1 MGEKLGFKDIID
13 LAKAGYKPGDVKE
26 LLQIANEQKAVPE
39 EPTVT
44 TPKEDAQPE
53 AEKAPNANVDKPVSE
68 TQPEQ
73 ADALKDLQSQI
84 ETLKVQSKEKDDLI
98 KQIQKDNAS
107 RNIKTE
113 TQEKTEDEVLA
124 DIVRNFM

>member
-1 MGEKLGFKDIID
+1 MGEKLGFRDIID

-26 LLQIANEQKAVPE
+26 LLQIANEQKAVSE
-39 EPTVT
+39 EPPVT

-53 AEKAPNANVDKPVSE
+53 VEKAPNANADKPVSE

-73 ADALKDLQSQI
+73 ADALKDLLSQI
-84 ETLKVQSKEKDDLI
+84 ETLKAQSDEKDKLI

-113 TQEKTEDEVLA
+113 AKEKTEDEILA

>member
-1 MGEKLGFKDIID
+1 MGEKLGFRDIID

-39 EPTVT
+39 EPPVT
-44 TPKEDAQPE
+44 TPKEDVQPE
-53 AEKAPNANVDKPVSE
+53 VEKAPNANADKPVSE

-73 ADALKDLQSQI
+73 SDALKELQSQI
-84 ETLKVQSKEKDDLI
+84 ETLKAQSDEKDKLI

>member
-39 EPTVT
+39 EPPVT
-44 TPKEDAQPE
+44 APKEDVQPE
-53 AEKAPNANVDKPVSE
+53 AEKAPEVNAEKPVSE

-84 ETLKVQSKEKDDLI
+84 ETLRKQSDEKDKLI

-113 TQEKTEDEVLA
+113 AKEKSEDDVLA
-124 DIVRNFM
+124 DIARSFM

>member
-39 EPTVT
+39 EPPVT
-44 TPKEDAQPE
+44 APKEDVQPE
-53 AEKAPNANVDKPVSE
+53 AEKAPDANADKPVSE

-84 ETLKVQSKEKDDLI
+84 ETLRKQSDEKDKLI

-107 RNIKTE
+107 RNIKSE
-113 TQEKTEDEVLA
+113 AKEKTEDEVLA

>member
-1 MGEKLGFKDIID
+1 MGEKLGFRDIID

-39 EPTVT
+39 EPPVT
-44 TPKEDAQPE
+44 APKEDVQPE
-53 AEKAPNANVDKPVSE
+53 AEKAPEANAEKPVSE

-73 ADALKDLQSQI
+73 SDALKDLQNQI
-84 ETLKVQSKEKDDLI
+84 ETLRKQSDEKDKLI
-98 KQIQKDNAS
+98 KQIQKENAS

-113 TQEKTEDEVLA
+113 AQEKTEDEVLA

>member
-1 MGEKLGFKDIID
+1 MGEKLGFRDIID

-26 LLQIANEQKAVPE
+26 LLQIANEQKAVAE
-39 EPTVT
+39 EPPVT

-53 AEKAPNANVDKPVSE
+53 AEKAPNANADKPVSE

-73 ADALKDLQSQI
+73 ADALKELQNQI
-84 ETLKVQSKEKDDLI
+84 ETLKAQSDEKDKLI

-107 RNIKTE
+107 RNIKSE
-113 TQEKTEDEVLA
+113 AKEKSEDEILA

>member
-26 LLQIANEQKAVPE
+26 LLQIANEPKEAAQEVPVILQEAAVQPEEQKAA
-39 EPTVT
+39 EPVS
-44 TPKEDAQPE
+44 EAQPE
-53 AEKAPNANVDKPVSE
+53 QVDV
-68 TQPEQ
+68 
-73 ADALKDLQSQI
+73 LKELQNQI
-84 ETLKVQSKEKDDLI
+84 ETLKAQADEKDKLI

-113 TQEKTEDEVLA
+113 AKEKSEDDVLA
-124 DIVRNFM
+124 DIARSFM

>member
-39 EPTVT
+39 EPPVT
-44 TPKEDAQPE
+44 APKEDVQPE
-53 AEKAPNANVDKPVSE
+53 AEKAPDANAEKPVSE

-73 ADALKDLQSQI
+73 ADALKELQSQI
-84 ETLKVQSKEKDDLI
+84 ETLKAQSDEKDKLI

-107 RNIKTE
+107 RNIKSE
-113 TQEKTEDEVLA
+113 TKEQTEDEVLA

>member
-1 MGEKLGFKDIID
+1 MGEKLGFRDIID

-39 EPTVT
+39 EPPVT
-44 TPKEDAQPE
+44 TPKEDVQPE
-53 AEKAPNANVDKPVSE
+53 AEKAPNANADKPVSE
-68 TQPEQ
+68 AQPEQ
-73 ADALKDLQSQI
+73 ADALKDLQNQI
-84 ETLKVQSKEKDDLI
+84 ETLKAQSDEKDKLI

-113 TQEKTEDEVLA
+113 AKEKTEDDVLA
-124 DIVRNFM
+124 NIARSFM

>member
-1 MGEKLGFKDIID
+1 MGEKFGLRDIID
-13 LAKAGYKPGDVKE
+13 LAKAGYKPGEVKE

-39 EPTVT
+39 EPPVT

-53 AEKAPNANVDKPVSE
+53 AEKAPNVDKPVSE
-68 TQPEQ
+68 AQPEQ
-73 ADALKDLQSQI
+73 SDALKELQNQI
-84 ETLKVQSKEKDDLI
+84 ETLKAQSDEKDKLI

-113 TQEKTEDEVLA
+113 AKEKSEDEVLA

>member
-1 MGEKLGFKDIID
+1 MGEKLGFRDIID

-39 EPTVT
+39 EPSVT

-53 AEKAPNANVDKPVSE
+53 AEKVPNANADKPVSE

-73 ADALKDLQSQI
+73 SDALKELQNQI
-84 ETLKVQSKEKDDLI
+84 ETLKAQSDEKDKLI

-113 TQEKTEDEVLA
+113 AKEKTEDEVLA
-124 DIVRNFM
+124 DIVRSFM

>member
-1 MGEKLGFKDIID
+1 MGEKLGFRDIID

-39 EPTVT
+39 EPPVT
-44 TPKEDAQPE
+44 TPKEDVQPE
-53 AEKAPNANVDKPVSE
+53 AEKAPNTNAEKPVSE
-68 TQPEQ
+68 TQTEQ
-73 ADALKDLQSQI
+73 VDALKDLQSQL
-84 ETLKVQSKEKDDLI
+84 ETLRKQSDEKDNLI
-98 KQIQKDNAS
+98 KQIQKENAS

-113 TQEKTEDEVLA
+113 AQEKTEDEVLA

>member
-39 EPTVT
+39 EPPVT
-44 TPKEDAQPE
+44 APKEDVQPE
-53 AEKAPNANVDKPVSE
+53 AEKAPDANADKPESE

-73 ADALKDLQSQI
+73 ADALKELQSQI
-84 ETLKVQSKEKDDLI
+84 ETLKAQSDEKDKLI
-98 KQIQKDNAS
+98 KQIQKENAS

-113 TQEKTEDEVLA
+113 AQEKTEDEVLA

>member
-1 MGEKLGFKDIID
+1 MGERLGFKDIID

-26 LLQIANEQKAVPE
+26 LLQIANEQKAVSE
-39 EPTVT
+39 EPPVT

-53 AEKAPNANVDKPVSE
+53 AEKAPEANAEKPVSE

-84 ETLKVQSKEKDDLI
+84 ETLRKQSDDKDKLI

-107 RNIKTE
+107 RNIKAE
-113 TQEKTEDEVLA
+113 TKEQTEDEVLA

>member
-26 LLQIANEQKAVPE
+26 LLQIANEQKEAAQEVPVIVPKEETQPE
-39 EPTVT
+39 EQKAAEP
-44 TPKEDAQPE
+44 ASE
-53 AEKAPNANVDKPVSE
+53 A
-68 TQPEQ
+68 QPEQ
-73 ADALKDLQSQI
+73 ADALKELQNQV
-84 ETLKVQSKEKDDLI
+84 ETLRKQSDEKDKLI

-113 TQEKTEDEVLA
+113 NTKSEDDVLA
-124 DIVRNFM
+124 DIARSFM

>member
-39 EPTVT
+39 EPPVT

-53 AEKAPNANVDKPVSE
+53 AEKAPDANADKPVSE

-73 ADALKDLQSQI
+73 ADALKELQSQI
-84 ETLKVQSKEKDDLI
+84 ETLRKQSDEKDKLI
-98 KQIQKDNAS
+98 KQIQKENAS

-113 TQEKTEDEVLA
+113 TQVKSEDDVLA
-124 DIVRNFM
+124 DIARSFM